1 MKLRYLYPYIYLVRG
16 DRPNPIVAELYPF
29 DKLFIYLFGSSH
41 LLYAGYLI
49 SMGDL

>member
-29 DKLFIYLFGSSH
+29 DKLFIYLFIC
-41 LLYAGYLI
+41 L
-49 SMGDL
+49 DLHICCMQVT